1 MNSIKVMVENLC
13 FMMMTMVILWRELNK
28 TNVGRFPLKIA
39 MGKEAVSLKWC
50 TFQALLLFDND
61 SDDDGEVQGVEYC
74 EYDYNYNGHKS
85 YLVGV
90 SKLLFILN
98 HLLNMFNNF
107 FL

>member
-61 SDDDGEVQGVEYC
+61 SDDDGEVEGVEYG
-74 EYDYNYNGHKS
+74 EYD
-85 YLVGV
+85 
-90 SKLLFILN
+90 
-98 HLLNMFNNF
+98 
-107 FL
+107 